1 MSVLVGHAEGL
12 APRHPGSLLMLLVL
26 LVALVLPSCQSR
38 DVPAPDASQ
47 SASSEPAPAHEVDQ
61 DSDEPQAT
69 DAPEAPRRKGT
80 RIVGGIPP
88 IRRADLI
95 STLTVPGAQRFLLGG
110 GQPSSFF
117 CDVENTGDTE
127 VLISASRGPGTT
139 VVARLSP
146 GDSASHR
153 FQPTETAIVANLSPV
168 EPAKVRLRVWGDTNL
183 QMRYEPR

>member
-1 MSVLVGHAEGL
+1 MSVLVGHAGGL
-12 APRHPGSLLMLLVL
+12 GPRHAVSLLMLLVL
-26 LVALVLPSCQSR
+26 LVAFVLPSCQSR
-38 DVPAPDASQ
+38 DIPAPNESQ
-47 SASSEPAPAHEVDQ
+47 SASSEPTPAPEVDP
-61 DSDEPQAT
+61 DTDEPQAT
-69 DAPEAPRRKGT
+69 ETPRRKGT
-80 RIVGGIPP
+80 RIIGGIPP

-95 STLTVPGAQRFLLGG
+95 SALTVPGAQRFLLGG

-117 CDVENTGDTE
+117 SDIENTGDTE
-127 VLISASRGPGTT
+127 VLISASRGPGTI

-153 FQPTETAIVANLSPV
+153 FQPTETAVIANLDPT